1 MFVSTYATIMNVADN
16 YLETDNYILKREN
29 SSEKTIVYVKG
40 KDGAILHTIVNYNG
54 AIFVDNIKLCETGYI
69 RQSLNINEFATANS
83 GRSGT
88 IKWEAWQDMATQE
101 IETGGLTSAVIAGV
115 IAAAAPW
122 VGVRVA
128 ASVAAAVAGKYDT
141 VTISGKIRYGGDQDD
156 IGYYERKTYF
166 YGDGKLIKGPV
177 TDSGVLD

>member
-1 MFVSTYATIMNVADN
+1 MFVSTYATTMNVADN

-128 ASVAAAVAGKYDT
+128 ASVAGC
-141 VTISGKIRYGGDQDD
+141 GCRKI
-156 IGYYERKTYF
+156 
-166 YGDGKLIKGPV
+166 
-177 TDSGVLD
+177 

>member
-1 MFVSTYATIMNVADN
+1 M
-16 YLETDNYILKREN
+16 KREN

-166 YGDGKLIKGPV
+166 YGDGKLIKRPV